1 MRRFYLFF
9 VVTLAFYLIVFRTLF
24 EVNAFSL
31 LDTEPSYLYYRQY
44 LFSIPTPFSYF
55 YNFLNSIWWNSPEKI
70 FTVLPFILG
79 TVLFYV
85 MSSYF
90 NLIEWKKWIL
100 SFLFM
105 LNPGTALILYV
116 GDAPSIL
123 MSYAFGPLV
132 FLLGYRL
139 AKNTNLKNFLIL
151 SLVFIVTNWIYFES
165 FILDFIFLLPIL
177 FFASNKIKFLLA
189 SLASSA
195 LSFLSLVNYEV
206 LVYEIVVPS
215 LNITS
220 AHYIPLYVKEIYYI
234 SFYLGIF
241 SMYLFIKKYKIPSA
255 IVSVSLI
262 LLLSWLVVFV
272 KIPNIPLINAIF
284 LIFQSFQQ
292 KFILFISG
300 LVVISFAFLKS
311 WKYIFFILFL
321 MSLANMPC
329 INLYTQEHVT
339 AYAILTF
346 NANNYAVCEEFFK
359 LQKFIYEHPGFYY
372 IGINKT
378 FLLECNLYSI
388 YKYENLIPNLLPVSF
403 SIFGV
408 NAKQLAYEGIKY
420 YLVVSNETPNYSN
433 FKLVFSCGKFHL
445 YENECFK
452 SIAFSANGEPL
463 NVTVTPCKVIVI
475 GNSTF
480 AKVLVPYYGLWK
492 GAKDCNGYLGIPMNN
507 GYGEAINEAY
517 YINQYLIIVDFIVLI
532 IISGLLAKLCWSKLR
547 SVIWLKRM

>member
-9 VVTLAFYLIVFRTLF
+9 IVTLVFYVIVFRTVF

-31 LDTEPSYLYYRQY
+31 IDTEPSYLFYRQY
-44 LFSIPTPFSYF
+44 LFSITTPFSYF

-79 TVLFYV
+79 TTLFYV

-105 LNPGTALILYV
+105 LNPGTALILYI
-116 GDAPSIL
+116 GDAPGIL
-123 MSYAFGPLV
+123 MSYAFAPLV

-139 AKNTNLKNFLIL
+139 AKNINLKNFLIL
-151 SLVFIVTNWIYFES
+151 SLVLIVANWIYFES

-215 LNITS
+215 LNVTN

-241 SMYLFIKKYKIPSA
+241 SIYLFIKKYKIPSA
-255 IVSVSLI
+255 VVSVALI
-262 LLLSWLVVFV
+262 LLLTWLAVFV
-272 KIPNIPLINAIF
+272 KIPNIPLINAIY
-284 LIFQSFQQ
+284 LIFESFQQ

-300 LVVISFAFLKS
+300 LVVISFVFLKS

-388 YKYENLIPNLLPVSF
+388 YKYESLIPNLLPVSF

-452 SIAFSANGEPL
+452 SIAFSASGEPL

-492 GAKDCNGYLGIPMNN
+492 GARDCNGYLGIPMNK

-517 YINQYLIIVDFIVLI
+517 YINQYLIIVDFIVLL
-532 IISGLLAKLCWSKLR
+532 IISGLLVKLCWSKLR
-547 SVIWLKRM
+547 SVIWLKRT

>member
-9 VVTLAFYLIVFRTLF
+9 IVTLVFYVIVFRTVF

-31 LDTEPSYLYYRQY
+31 IDTEPSYLFYRQY
-44 LFSIPTPFSYF
+44 LFSITTPFSYF

-79 TVLFYV
+79 TTLFYV

-90 NLIEWKKWIL
+90 NLVEWKKWIL

-105 LNPGTALILYV
+105 LNPGTALILYI
-116 GDAPSIL
+116 GDAPGIL
-123 MSYAFGPLV
+123 MSYAFAPLV

-139 AKNTNLKNFLIL
+139 AKNINLKNFLIL
-151 SLVFIVTNWIYFES
+151 SLVLIVANWIYFES

-215 LNITS
+215 LNVTN
-220 AHYIPLYVKEIYYI
+220 AQYIPLYVKEIYYI

-241 SMYLFIKKYKIPSA
+241 SIYLFIKKYKIPSA
-255 IVSVSLI
+255 IVSVALI
-262 LLLSWLVVFV
+262 LLLSWLAVFV
-272 KIPNIPLINAIF
+272 KIPNIPLINAIY
-284 LIFQSFQQ
+284 LIFESFQQ

-300 LVVISFAFLKS
+300 LVVISFVFLKS

-388 YKYENLIPNLLPVSF
+388 YKYESLIPNLLPVSF

-408 NAKQLAYEGIKY
+408 NATQLAYEGIKY
-420 YLVVSNETPNYSN
+420 YLVVGNETPNYSN

-452 SIAFSANGEPL
+452 SIAFSASGEPL

-480 AKVLVPYYGLWK
+480 AKVLVPYHSLWK
-492 GAKDCNGYLGIPMNN
+492 GARDCNGYLGIPMNK

-517 YINQYLIIVDFIVLI
+517 YINQYLIIVDFIVLL
-532 IISGLLAKLCWSKLR
+532 IISGLLVKLCWSKLR
-547 SVIWLKRM
+547 SVIWLKRT

>member
-9 VVTLAFYLIVFRTLF
+9 VVTLVFYVIVFRTVF

-31 LDTEPSYLYYRQY
+31 IDTEPSYLFYRQY
-44 LFSIPTPFSYF
+44 LFSITTPFSYF

-79 TVLFYV
+79 TTLFYV

-105 LNPGTALILYV
+105 LNPGTALILYI
-116 GDAPSIL
+116 GDAPGIL
-123 MSYAFGPLV
+123 MSYAFAPLV

-139 AKNTNLKNFLIL
+139 AKNINLKNFLIL
-151 SLVFIVTNWIYFES
+151 SLVLIVANWIYFES

-215 LNITS
+215 LNVTN

-241 SMYLFIKKYKIPSA
+241 SIYLFIKKYKIPSA
-255 IVSVSLI
+255 VVSVALI
-262 LLLSWLVVFV
+262 LLLSWLAVFV
-272 KIPNIPLINAIF
+272 KIPNIPLINAIY
-284 LIFQSFQQ
+284 LIFESFQQ

-300 LVVISFAFLKS
+300 LVVISFVFLKS

-388 YKYENLIPNLLPVSF
+388 YKYENLIPNLLPVCL

-452 SIAFSANGEPL
+452 SIAFSASGEPL

-492 GAKDCNGYLGIPMNN
+492 GARDCNGYLGIPMNK

-517 YINQYLIIVDFIVLI
+517 YINQYLIIVDFIVLL
-532 IISGLLAKLCWSKLR
+532 IISGLLVKLCWSKLR
-547 SVIWLKRM
+547 SVIWLKRT

>member
-9 VVTLAFYLIVFRTLF
+9 IVTLVFYLIVFRTVF

-31 LDTEPSYLYYRQY
+31 IDTEPSYLFYRQY
-44 LFSIPTPFSYF
+44 LFSITTPFSYF

-79 TVLFYV
+79 TTLFYV

-90 NLIEWKKWIL
+90 NLVEWKKWIL

-105 LNPGTALILYV
+105 LNPGTALILYI
-116 GDAPSIL
+116 GDAPGIL
-123 MSYAFGPLV
+123 MSYAFAPLV

-139 AKNTNLKNFLIL
+139 AKNINLKNFLIL
-151 SLVFIVTNWIYFES
+151 SLVLIVANWIYFES

-215 LNITS
+215 LNVTN

-241 SMYLFIKKYKIPSA
+241 SIYLFIKKYKIPSA
-255 IVSVSLI
+255 IVSVALI
-262 LLLSWLVVFV
+262 LLLSWLAVFV
-272 KIPNIPLINAIF
+272 KIPNIPLINAIY
-284 LIFQSFQQ
+284 LIFETFQQ

-300 LVVISFAFLKS
+300 LVVISFVFLKS

-388 YKYENLIPNLLPVSF
+388 YKYESLIPNLLPVSF

-408 NAKQLAYEGIKY
+408 NATQLAYEGIKY
-420 YLVVSNETPNYSN
+420 YLVVGNETPNYSN

-452 SIAFSANGEPL
+452 SIAFSASGEPL

-480 AKVLVPYYGLWK
+480 AKVLVPYHSLWK
-492 GAKDCNGYLGIPMNN
+492 GARDCNGYLGIPMNK

-517 YINQYLIIVDFIVLI
+517 YINQYLIIVDFIVLL
-532 IISGLLAKLCWSKLR
+532 IISGLLVKLCWSKLR
-547 SVIWLKRM
+547 SVIWLKRT

>member
-9 VVTLAFYLIVFRTLF
+9 IVTLVFYLIVFRTVF

-31 LDTEPSYLYYRQY
+31 IDTEPSYLFYRQY
-44 LFSIPTPFSYF
+44 LFSITTPFSYF

-79 TVLFYV
+79 TTLFYV

-90 NLIEWKKWIL
+90 NLVEWKKWIL

-105 LNPGTALILYV
+105 LNPGTALILYI
-116 GDAPSIL
+116 GDAPGIL
-123 MSYAFGPLV
+123 MSYAFAPLV

-139 AKNTNLKNFLIL
+139 AKNINLKNFLIL
-151 SLVFIVTNWIYFES
+151 SLVLIVANWIYFES

-215 LNITS
+215 LNVTN

-241 SMYLFIKKYKIPSA
+241 SIYLFIKKYKIPSA
-255 IVSVSLI
+255 IVSVALI
-262 LLLSWLVVFV
+262 LLLSWLAVFV
-272 KIPNIPLINAIF
+272 KIPNIPLINAIY
-284 LIFQSFQQ
+284 LIFESFQQ

-300 LVVISFAFLKS
+300 LVVISFVFLKS

-388 YKYENLIPNLLPVSF
+388 YKYESLIPNLLPVSF

-408 NAKQLAYEGIKY
+408 NATQLAYEGIKY
-420 YLVVSNETPNYSN
+420 YLVVGNETPNYSN

-452 SIAFSANGEPL
+452 SIAFSASGEPL

-480 AKVLVPYYGLWK
+480 AKVLVPYHSLWK
-492 GAKDCNGYLGIPMNN
+492 GARDCNGYLGIPMNK

-517 YINQYLIIVDFIVLI
+517 YINQYLIIVDFIVLL
-532 IISGLLAKLCWSKLR
+532 IISGLLVKLCWNKLR
-547 SVIWLKRM
+547 SVIWLKRT

>member
-1 MRRFYLFF
+1 M
-9 VVTLAFYLIVFRTLF
+9 I
-24 EVNAFSL
+24 
-31 LDTEPSYLYYRQY
+31 DTEPSYLFYRQY
-44 LFSIPTPFSYF
+44 LFSITTPFSYF

-79 TVLFYV
+79 TTLFYV

-90 NLIEWKKWIL
+90 NLVEWKKWIL

-105 LNPGTALILYV
+105 LNPGTALILYI
-116 GDAPSIL
+116 GDAPGIL
-123 MSYAFGPLV
+123 MSYAFAPLV

-139 AKNTNLKNFLIL
+139 AKNINLKNFLIL
-151 SLVFIVTNWIYFES
+151 SLVLIVANWIYFES

-215 LNITS
+215 LNVTN
-220 AHYIPLYVKEIYYI
+220 AQYIPLYVKEIYYI

-241 SMYLFIKKYKIPSA
+241 SIYLFIKKYKIPSA
-255 IVSVSLI
+255 IVSVALI
-262 LLLSWLVVFV
+262 LLLSWLAVFV
-272 KIPNIPLINAIF
+272 KIPNIPLINAIY
-284 LIFQSFQQ
+284 LIFETFQQ

-300 LVVISFAFLKS
+300 LVVISFVFLKS

-388 YKYENLIPNLLPVSF
+388 YKYESLIPNLLPVSF

-408 NAKQLAYEGIKY
+408 NATQLAYEGIKY
-420 YLVVSNETPNYSN
+420 YLVVGNETPNYSN

-445 YENECFK
+445 YENE
-452 SIAFSANGEPL
+452 
-463 NVTVTPCKVIVI
+463 
-475 GNSTF
+475 
-480 AKVLVPYYGLWK
+480 
-492 GAKDCNGYLGIPMNN
+492 
-507 GYGEAINEAY
+507 
-517 YINQYLIIVDFIVLI
+517 
-532 IISGLLAKLCWSKLR
+532 
-547 SVIWLKRM
+547 